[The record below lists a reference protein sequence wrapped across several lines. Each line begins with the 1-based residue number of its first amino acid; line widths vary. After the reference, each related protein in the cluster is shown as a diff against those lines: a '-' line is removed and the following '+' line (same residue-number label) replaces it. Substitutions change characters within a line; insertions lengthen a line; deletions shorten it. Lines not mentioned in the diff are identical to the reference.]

1 MEEPVV
7 EGVMAWIGIEPSLSI
22 MQYTVILGFAVI
34 GGGLKF
40 IDDAFDEDIFNKKT
54 AILLAPLLIIIWIGL
69 SVADPI
75 SATVLFSI
83 LFSVLLTGKI
93 DNFVFKI
100 STSALIL
107 FAVLTGR
114 FNSLWIPLLVL
125 IAMGLLD
132 EKGNDYVDG
141 NKTNKVAEFFFLHRF
156 SMKLGILVLC
166 ASSII
171 PWLYFFAFLIFDI
184 AYDSIGMIGQRLPT
198 IKAEYKFHSDV
209 REYFLI

>member
-107 FAVLTGR
+107 FSVLTGR
-114 FNSLWIPLLVL
+114 FDSLWIPLLVL
-125 IAMGLLD
+125 IA
-132 EKGNDYVDG
+132 
-141 NKTNKVAEFFFLHRF
+141 
-156 SMKLGILVLC
+156 
-166 ASSII
+166 
-171 PWLYFFAFLIFDI
+171 
-184 AYDSIGMIGQRLPT
+184 
-198 IKAEYKFHSDV
+198 
-209 REYFLI
+209 